1 MTRNQN
7 TELWRIAL
15 KNNPNN
21 TDKQPDQKEATV
33 EPESWLATEKIT
45 IQTDAEGARPLRRDF
60 PGPRSADVALRV
72 AVERRANAELVAHA
86 KESLEVE
93 VCGVLIGQTC
103 EDAEGIFVHIA
114 AIIRG
119 DAASETSTH
128 VTFTQN
134 TWNTIHKTLER
145 DYPQLKI
152 VGWYH
157 THPGFGVEF
166 SEMDLFI
173 QKNFFPG
180 PAQIALVTDPL
191 TGAVAICIN
200 TPQGIRYLPKYWLDG
215 REHPCRVPV
224 RSKDTSEKG
233 KASSN
238 SSDATSDDISRLETR
253 LSQLIQT
260 VDQQRA
266 WQHNYMLFCGAVFC
280 IAVLCGIGYF
290 IFRTYASQLE
300 PPRIQSAFSIPIQ
313 VGDKTVMLGV
323 GVLEW
328 KVPDELNAILVEED
342 MLKKEAAE
350 KAAKEA
356 ALKQEKE
363 NRNSTNVDSVTT
375 NTDSRAIK
383 SPTTK

>member
-1 MTRNQN
+1 MKRG
-7 TELWRIAL
+7 RISL
-15 KNNPNN
+15 KNNLNNPN
-21 TDKQPDQKEATV
+21 KQSDQKEATV
-33 EPESWLATEKIT
+33 EPESWLATEKIAV
-45 IQTDAEGARPLRRDF
+45 QTDVEGAKPLRREF

-103 EDAEGIFVHIA
+103 EDAEGVFVQIA

-119 DAASETSTH
+119 DAASEASTH
-128 VTFTQN
+128 VTFTQT
-134 TWNTIHKTLER
+134 TWNTIHQTLER

-180 PAQIALVTDPL
+180 RAQIALVTDPL

-200 TPQGIRYLPKYWLDG
+200 TPQGIRYLPKYWVDG
-215 REHPCRVPV
+215 REQPCRVPV
-224 RSKDTSEKG
+224 RNKDISEIG

-238 SSDATSDDISRLETR
+238 SLDATSDDISRLETR
-253 LSQLIQT
+253 LAQLIQA

-266 WQHNYMLFCGAVFC
+266 WQHNFMLFCGAVFC

-300 PPRIQSAFSIPIQ
+300 PPRIQSVYSIPIQ

-323 GVLEW
+323 GVVEW
-328 KVPDELNAILVEED
+328 KVPDELNAIMVEED

-356 ALKQEKE
+356 ALKQEEE
-363 NRNSTNVDSVTT
+363 NQNPTNVESISTNK
-375 NTDSRAIK
+375 DSRVIK

>member
-1 MTRNQN
+1 
-7 TELWRIAL
+7 L
-15 KNNPNN
+15 KNNLNNPN
-21 TDKQPDQKEATV
+21 KQSDQKEATV
-33 EPESWLATEKIT
+33 EPASWLATEKIVV
-45 IQTDAEGARPLRRDF
+45 QTDVEGAKPLRREF

-86 KESLEVE
+86 KDSLEVE
-93 VCGVLIGQTC
+93 VCGVLVGQTC
-103 EDAEGIFVHIA
+103 EDAVGVFVHIA

-119 DAASETSTH
+119 DAASEASTH
-128 VTFTQN
+128 VTFTQT
-134 TWNTIHKTLER
+134 TWNTIHQTLER

-180 PAQIALVTDPL
+180 PVQIALVTDPL

-200 TPQGIRYLPKYWLDG
+200 TPQGIRYLPKYWVDG
-215 REHPCRVPV
+215 REQPCRVPV
-224 RSKDTSEKG
+224 RNKDTSEIG
-233 KASSN
+233 KASCN
-238 SSDATSDDISRLETR
+238 SLDATSDDISRLETR
-253 LSQLIQT
+253 LGQLIQA

-266 WQHNYMLFCGAVFC
+266 WQHNFMLFCGAVFC

-300 PPRIQSAFSIPIQ
+300 PPRIQSVYSIPIQ

-323 GVLEW
+323 GVVEW
-328 KVPDELNAILVEED
+328 KVPDELNAIMVEED
-342 MLKKEAAE
+342 MMKKAAAE

-356 ALKQEKE
+356 ALKQAEE
-363 NRNSTNVDSVTT
+363 NANPTNATNVTT
-375 NTDSRAIK
+375 NNNSRGIK
-383 SPTTK
+383 APNTK

>member
-1 MTRNQN
+1 MS
-7 TELWRIAL
+7 L
-15 KNNPNN
+15 KNNLNNPN
-21 TDKQPDQKEATV
+21 KQSDQKEATV
-33 EPESWLATEKIT
+33 EPASWLATEKIVV
-45 IQTDAEGARPLRRDF
+45 QTDVEGSKPLRREF
-60 PGPRSADVALRV
+60 PGPCNADVALRV

-103 EDAEGIFVHIA
+103 EDAEGVFVHIA

-119 DAASETSTH
+119 DAASEASTH
-128 VTFTQN
+128 VTFTQT

-200 TPQGIRYLPKYWLDG
+200 TPQGIRYLPKYWVDG
-215 REHPCRVPV
+215 REQPCRVPV
-224 RSKDTSEKG
+224 RNKDTSGIG

-238 SSDATSDDISRLETR
+238 SLDATSDEISRLETR
-253 LSQLIQT
+253 LGQLIQA

-266 WQHNYMLFCGAVFC
+266 WQHNFMLFCGAVFC

-300 PPRIQSAFSIPIQ
+300 PPRIQSVYSIPIQ

-328 KVPDELNAILVEED
+328 KVPDELNAIMVEED

-356 ALKQEKE
+356 ALKQEEE
-363 NRNSTNVDSVTT
+363 NQNPTNAESISTNK
-375 NTDSRAIK
+375 DSRVIK

>member
-1 MTRNQN
+1 M
-7 TELWRIAL
+7 
-15 KNNPNN
+15 
-21 TDKQPDQKEATV
+21 V
-33 EPESWLATEKIT
+33 
-45 IQTDAEGARPLRRDF
+45 QTDAEGAKPLRREF

-103 EDAEGIFVHIA
+103 EDAEGVFVHIA
-114 AIIRG
+114 AVIRG
-119 DAASETSTH
+119 DAASEASTH
-128 VTFTQN
+128 VTFTQT
-134 TWNTIHKTLER
+134 TWNTIHETLER
-145 DYPQLKI
+145 DYPKLKI

-180 PAQIALVTDPL
+180 PAQVALVTDPL

-200 TPQGIRYLPKYWLDG
+200 TPQGIRYLPKYWVDG
-215 REHPCRVPV
+215 REQPCRVPV
-224 RSKDTSEKG
+224 LNKDAAETGTTRSDST
-233 KASSN
+233 
-238 SSDATSDDISRLETR
+238 DATNDDISRLETR
-253 LSQLIQT
+253 LSQLIQA

-266 WQHNYMLFCGAVFC
+266 WQHNFMLFCGAVFC

-300 PPRIQSAFSIPIQ
+300 PPRIQSVYSIPIQ

-323 GVLEW
+323 GVVEW
-328 KVPDELNAILVEED
+328 KVPDELNAIMIEED
-342 MLKKEAAE
+342 MMKKEAAE
-350 KAAKEA
+350 RAAKEA
-356 ALKQEKE
+356 ALKQAEE
-363 NRNSTNVDSVTT
+363 NANQMNAANVSTNNNSRVIKAP
-375 NTDSRAIK
+375 NTK
-383 SPTTK
+383 

>member
-1 MTRNQN
+1 MS
-7 TELWRIAL
+7 L
-15 KNNPNN
+15 KKNLDNPN
-21 TDKQPDQKEATV
+21 KQSDQKGATV
-33 EPESWLATEKIT
+33 EPASWLATEKIVV
-45 IQTDAEGARPLRRDF
+45 QTDAEGAKPLRREF

-103 EDAEGIFVHIA
+103 EDAEGVFVHIA
-114 AIIRG
+114 AVIRG
-119 DAASETSTH
+119 DAASEASTH
-128 VTFTQN
+128 VTFTQT
-134 TWNTIHKTLER
+134 TWNTIHETLER
-145 DYPQLKI
+145 DYPKLKI

-180 PAQIALVTDPL
+180 PAQVALVTDPL

-200 TPQGIRYLPKYWLDG
+200 TPQGIRYLPKYWVDG
-215 REHPCRVPV
+215 REQPCRVPV
-224 RSKDTSEKG
+224 LNKDAAETGTTRSDSKD
-233 KASSN
+233 
-238 SSDATSDDISRLETR
+238 ATNDDISRLETR
-253 LSQLIQT
+253 LSQLIQA

-266 WQHNYMLFCGAVFC
+266 WQHNFMLFCGAVFC

-300 PPRIQSAFSIPIQ
+300 PPRIQSVYSIPIQ

-323 GVLEW
+323 GVVEW
-328 KVPDELNAILVEED
+328 KVPDELNAIMIEED
-342 MLKKEAAE
+342 MMKKEAAE

-356 ALKQEKE
+356 ALKQAEE
-363 NRNSTNVDSVTT
+363 NANPMNAANVSTNNNSRVIKAP
-375 NTDSRAIK
+375 NTK
-383 SPTTK
+383 

>member
-1 MTRNQN
+1 M
-7 TELWRIAL
+7 

-21 TDKQPDQKEATV
+21 PDKQPDPKGATV

-45 IQTDAEGARPLRRDF
+45 VQIDVEGSKPLRRDF

-103 EDAEGIFVHIA
+103 EDAEGVFVHIA

-119 DAASETSTH
+119 DAASEASTH

-134 TWNTIHKTLER
+134 TWNTIHQTLER

-180 PAQIALVTDPL
+180 SAQIALVTDPL

-200 TPQGIRYLPKYWLDG
+200 TPQGIRYLPKYWIDG
-215 REHPCRVPV
+215 REQPCRVPV
-224 RSKDTSEKG
+224 RTKIASEIG
-233 KASSN
+233 KSS
-238 SSDATSDDISRLETR
+238 SSSSEATSDEISRLETR
-253 LSQLIQT
+253 LGQLIQV

-266 WQHNYMLFCGAVFC
+266 WQHNFMLFCGSVFC
-280 IAVLCGIGYF
+280 ISVICGIGYF
-290 IFRTYASQLE
+290 IFRTYASQIE
-300 PPRIQSAFSIPIQ
+300 PPRLQSAYSIPIQ
-313 VGDKTVMLGV
+313 VGDKTVMLNL

-328 KVPDELNAILVEED
+328 KVPDELNAILIEED
-342 MLKKEAAE
+342 MLKKEEAE

-363 NRNSTNVDSVTT
+363 NQNLTNLESISTNKDSQV
-375 NTDSRAIK
+375 IK
-383 SPTTK
+383 SPAAK